1 MGYACTCGDA
11 SLCHVPCLGRHT
23 WHRYT
28 TSRCRYLQ
36 YRRDGSAAQFFV
48 IRFRERPRIVDS
60 RPITFQTWSRTPSGD
75 AVLVYF
81 TTGTPQCHGVHAT
94 VHETDDAI
102 EIALRG
108 GTPPDAVGKMCTMI
122 AVQGSLLVPLENP
135 LAERRVLSVV

>member
-1 MGYACTCGDA
+1 MRVLAVTPLYAMFLAWGGIHGIDTPRAVADTSSTA
-11 SLCHVPCLGRHT
+11 ATEVPPSSL
-23 WHRYT
+23 
-28 TSRCRYLQ
+28 SS
-36 YRRDGSAAQFFV
+36 DF
-48 IRFRERPRIVDS
+48 ENDPRIVDS
-60 RPITFQTWSRTPSGD
+60 RPITFQTWSRAPSGD

-102 EIALRG
+102 EITLRG

>member
-1 MGYACTCGDA
+1 M
-11 SLCHVPCLGRHT
+11 
-23 WHRYT
+23 
-28 TSRCRYLQ
+28 
-36 YRRDGSAAQFFV
+36 
-48 IRFRERPRIVDS
+48 I
-60 RPITFQTWSRTPSGD
+60 FQTWSRTPSGD

-135 LAERRVLSVV
+135 LAEQRVLSVV

>member
-1 MGYACTCGDA
+1 MRVLAVTPLYAMFLAWGGIHGIDTPRAVADTSSTA
-11 SLCHVPCLGRHT
+11 ATEVLPSSL
-23 WHRYT
+23 
-28 TSRCRYLQ
+28 SS
-36 YRRDGSAAQFFV
+36 DF
-48 IRFRERPRIVDS
+48 ENDPRIVDS

>member
-1 MGYACTCGDA
+1 MRVLAVTPLYAMFLAWGGIHGIDTPRAVADTSSTA
-11 SLCHVPCLGRHT
+11 ATEVPPSSL
-23 WHRYT
+23 
-28 TSRCRYLQ
+28 SS
-36 YRRDGSAAQFFV
+36 DF
-48 IRFRERPRIVDS
+48 ENDPRIVDS

-75 AVLVYF
+75 AVLVYV

>member
-1 MGYACTCGDA
+1 MRVLAA
-11 SLCHVPCLGRHT
+11 VLLCAMFLAWGGMHGIDTPRAVADTSSTAATEVPPDS
-23 WHRYT
+23 WW
-28 TSRCRYLQ
+28 S
-36 YRRDGSAAQFFV
+36 DF
-48 IRFRERPRIVDS
+48 EDDPRIVDS
-60 RPITFQTWSRTPSGD
+60 HPVTFQTWSRTPSGD

-94 VHETDDAI
+94 VRETDDAI

-122 AVQGSLLVPLENP
+122 AIHGSLLVPLENP